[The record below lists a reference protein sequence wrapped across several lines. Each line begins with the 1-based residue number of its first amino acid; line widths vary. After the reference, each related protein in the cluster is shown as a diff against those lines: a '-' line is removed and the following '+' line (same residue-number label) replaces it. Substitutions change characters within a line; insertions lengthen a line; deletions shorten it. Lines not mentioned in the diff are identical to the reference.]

1 MGGLVKKSFK
11 NIKKTLDIWLQNCYI
26 KYSENEKR
34 NETMM
39 NFETLYVTAPTLK
52 SGWVATNASR
62 EVEIVLTTLDKFEL
76 WVGPRMIGKFDSFD
90 EAKRNAEAIVPF
102 TIKWE
107 D

>member
-1 MGGLVKKSFK
+1 MMPILQFGQSCTRCRKICTGVDKKVLKTS
-11 NIKKTLDIWLQNCYI
+11 KKLLTFGFRI
-26 KYSENEKR
+26 
-34 NETMM
+34 
-39 NFETLYVTAPTLK
+39 
-52 SGWVATNASR
+52 ATNASR

>member
-1 MGGLVKKSFK
+1 MV
-11 NIKKTLDIWLQNCYI
+11 DIWLQNCYI

>member
-1 MGGLVKKSFK
+1 VDWLKKVLKTS
-11 NIKKTLDIWLQNCYI
+11 KKLLTFGFRIAILSIVRMKQ
-26 KYSENEKR
+26 R

-76 WVGPRMIGKFDSFD
+76 WVGPRMMGKFDSFD

>member
-1 MGGLVKKSFK
+1 MK
-11 NIKKTLDIWLQNCYI
+11 Q
-26 KYSENEKR
+26 R

-52 SGWVATNASR
+52 SGWAATNASK
-62 EVEIVLTTLDKFEL
+62 EVEILLTTLDKFEL
-76 WVGPRMIGKFDSFD
+76 WVGPRMNGKFDSFD

-102 TIKWE
+102 TIEWK